1 MAKRVK
7 KRKKKKLKIGRI
19 IIALIILAGICYG
32 IYRVLNF
39 TKEILIDKTYYLSS
53 NVNEIKTYSYN
64 EETKLLEENEDMVP
78 YLESLIT
85 QVIEINTLDDIN
97 HAFES
102 DKNLRFG
109 KTIMKW
115 EI

>member
-1 MAKRVK
+1 M
-7 KRKKKKLKIGRI
+7 
-19 IIALIILAGICYG
+19 
-32 IYRVLNF
+32 
-39 TKEILIDKTYYLSS
+39 
-53 NVNEIKTYSYN
+53 
-64 EETKLLEENEDMVP
+64 LEENENMVT

-85 QVIEINTLDDIN
+85 QVIEINTLEDIN

-102 DKNLRFG
+102 DKNIRFG